1 MTLQE
6 GIDKL
11 KTLLSKTEATPEVA
25 KEVTEQKFETAK
37 LNDGLTEIEW
47 EGDLVTGTVVFV
59 IDSNG
64 SKLPLPSGQY
74 QLEDGSTFDIVD
86 EVGTADNVVLTAA
99 PEGTNPAE
107 VVAAPEVAPEMEAA
121 PQPKSV
127 IKSQV
132 EEHRFDA
139 EKEIETLRSSMEAKL
154 AEVNEKFEAI
164 TKENVELKE
173 DLNKAKEVNKEMFA
187 IVNQIADEPVKQP
200 TEQKQKFSV
209 SAQRQ
214 NFKDSIKEL
223 ETQMTKNNI

>member
-1 MTLQE
+1 MNLQE
-6 GIDKL
+6 AYEKIKVLFEKNKDILEPKE
-11 KTLLSKTEATPEVA
+11 EAIVT
-25 KEVTEQKFETAK
+25 TEQKFETAI
-37 LNDGLTEIEW
+37 LNDGVTTVEW
-47 EGDLVTGTVVFV
+47 EDELMTGTIVYV

-74 QLEDGSTFDIVD
+74 QLEDGSTFDVVD

-107 VVAAPEVAPEMEAA
+107 VASAPATEPEMAQAPAA
-121 PQPKSV
+121 QPKSV

-164 TKENVELKE
+164 NKENVELKE

-187 IVNQIADEPVKQP
+187 IVNQIADEPSKAP

-209 SAQRQ
+209 SDFRKSYKA
-214 NFKDSIKEL
+214 DL
-223 ETQMTKNNI
+223 EDVYNK